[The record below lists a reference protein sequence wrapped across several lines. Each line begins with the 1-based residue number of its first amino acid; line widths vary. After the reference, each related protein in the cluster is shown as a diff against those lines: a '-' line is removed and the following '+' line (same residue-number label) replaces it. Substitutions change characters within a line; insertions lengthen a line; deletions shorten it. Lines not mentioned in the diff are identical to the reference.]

1 MEHDMLL
8 KNKIKKSLHQLAAS
22 GRPLSEVRDMSHAGW
37 FAEININLS
46 QK

>member
-8 KNKIKKSLHQLAAS
+8 KNKKKRLHQLAAS
-22 GRPLSEVRDMSHAGW
+22 GRPLSEVRDMSYAGC